1 MCSQSGV
8 AGSSSSFNS
17 SLLFIISSSFLFFFA
32 TTLGTDSE
40 EDEAIDINSFDGE
53 PIRTAWDDEGK
64 VNLAPPADAG
74 RSSTALAEAD
84 SEFLPFCFFDLG
96 SSFSH
101 GSFHTTDLLVL
112 QVVARMGLASFWA
125 NWLFFWDDSA

>member
-40 EDEAIDINSFDGE
+40 EDEAIDIDSFDGE

-64 VNLAPPADAG
+64 VNLALPADAG
-74 RSSTALAEAD
+74 RSSTALAKA
-84 SEFLPFCFFDLG
+84 EFLPFRFFDFG
-96 SSFSH
+96 SSFSR
-101 GSFHTTDLLVL
+101 GSFNTTDLLVL
-112 QVVARMGLASFWA
+112 QVVAQMGLASFWR
-125 NWLFFWDDSA
+125 FFRDSA